1 MQSPS
6 NQQAC
11 PIPCSLAR
19 DTQGLD
25 NNRVILHILLSLKE
39 EATHQHTHLLLV
51 VVTHLHTPLSLVMEE
66 HRELEAQGTLP
77 TPHKQAEEGTLL
89 ILHKGEA
96 ILSPSR
102 LQGRTVRQVLDDS
115 RSLLHN

>member
-6 NQQAC
+6 SQQAC

-19 DTQGLD
+19 EGDTQGV
-25 NNRVILHILLSLKE
+25 NNRVILPILLSHKEEEVIPQHILL
-39 EATHQHTHLLLV
+39 LLL

-77 TPHKQAEEGTLL
+77 THHKQVEEGTLH
-89 ILHKGEA
+89 ILHQGEA
-96 ILSPSR
+96 ILSHSR
-102 LQGRTVRQVLDDS
+102 LEDRTA
-115 RSLLHN
+115 

>member
-6 NQQAC
+6 SQQAC

-19 DTQGLD
+19 DIQGLD
-25 NNRVILHILLSLKE
+25 NNRVILHILLSHKE
-39 EATHQHTHLLLV
+39 GAIPRHIHLLLV
-51 VVTHLHTPLSLVMEE
+51 VVTNLHTPLSLVMEE

-77 TPHKQAEEGTLL
+77 TPHKQVEEGTLL
-89 ILHKGEA
+89 ILHQGEA

-102 LQGRTVRQVLDDS
+102 SEGRTA
-115 RSLLHN
+115 